1 MKLGTDKD
9 IPLEEVLIYINSIP
23 IEKNRPAFIQLKLV
37 EKIKKQHEMLAE
49 AKVNMSIEEILNNQ
63 EELLKKLV
71 DYQINIQKVSDL
83 EGND

>member
-1 MKLGTDKD
+1 MIQALKIKMKLGTDKD

-23 IEKNRPAFIQLKLV
+23 IEKNRPAFSQLKLV
-37 EKIKKQHEMLAE
+37 EKIKKEHEMLAE

-71 DYQINIQKVSDL
+71 DYQINI
-83 EGND
+83 